1 MKMPRSSL
9 ARGEK
14 IVALAVAA
22 AMSLAMLGA
31 VVALFTSEGAP
42 FAEAMVAERA
52 CSEYEFASERGQCMQ
67 SFVAS
72 AHRHVIAGR

>member
-1 MKMPRSSL
+1 MKMPRTCL

-14 IVALAVAA
+14 LVALLVA
-22 AMSLAMLGA
+22 MGISIGMLGA

-52 CSEYEFASERGQCMQ
+52 CSEYAFASERGQCMQ